1 MNNLNSRLPAGGL
14 FLLLIALGML
24 LYELNTE
31 SYVRSLCL
39 ALVAV
44 NVINLL
50 VYPFNQ
56 TLHMLRKRS
65 ELNQWQKRWLS
76 WQLVSLLTLTLLI
89 DFII

>member
-1 MNNLNSRLPAGGL
+1 MNNLSSRLPAGGL
-14 FLLLIALGML
+14 FLLLIALGLL

-31 SYVRSLCL
+31 SYVRALCL

-50 VYPFNQ
+50 VYPFSQ
-56 TLHMLRKRS
+56 TLNMLRKRS
-65 ELNQWQKRWLS
+65 ELNQWQKQWLS
-76 WQLVSLLTLTLLI
+76 WQLVSLLILALLI